1 MSILKF
7 CEMLKHVHNF
17 NIVFYQMIVGKIQL
31 FIVNIFDK
39 YEANI
44 MMKINLELLCDVETF
59 LKSKSIP
66 PLFE

>member
-17 NIVFYQMIVGKIQL
+17 NIVFYQMNVGKIQL

-44 MMKINLELLCDVETF
+44 MMKINLKLLCDVETF